1 MKKILMFITAAVI
14 TISGFAKE
22 PNAKVLKAFNESFKD
37 AKEIVWYDGNDMF
50 EVKFVQ
56 EDIKSKITYDTE
68 GNIISTIRYYQ
79 ENQLPLMVRAQVKK
93 RFTDMKIFGVTE
105 LTENG
110 EVSYHIVL
118 EGEKKWVNVKSDA
131 FGTISVQ
138 SRLKKA

>member
-1 MKKILMFITAAVI
+1 MKFL
-14 TISGFAKE
+14 
-22 PNAKVLKAFNESFKD
+22 
-37 AKEIVWYDGNDMF
+37 
-50 EVKFVQ
+50 Q

-79 ENQLPLMVRAQVKK
+79 EQQLPLMVRAQVKK
-93 RFTDMKIFGVTE
+93 RFTDMKVFGVTE

-118 EGEKKWVNVKSDA
+118 EGEKKWINIKSDA

-138 SRLKKA
+138 SRFKKA